1 MDLAPRLRAFVAGGV
16 CLLMTQILFA
26 QTATKR
32 PAATVSG
39 TVTIKGKPAAG
50 ITVGLRRTATG
61 TPSNEIVARGVTDQ
75 EGRYRI
81 PSVAEGT
88 YEIIPAAWSYILADV
103 QGSPRSKTIMVN
115 EGENVE
121 GIDFSLVRG
130 GVITGRVTD
139 ADARPVIQQQVSI
152 YRADSWDPKG
162 PNQQPQVFAMGG
174 GMTDDRGIYRAVG
187 LIPGRYKVGVGRGDD
202 TFNPAQAPGRATYK
216 RVFHPD
222 TSDPARATVIEVT
235 PGSEATGVDITL
247 EKPVETYSISGRVVD
262 GEKGEPV
269 PLARLGLERIGE
281 RVQTF
286 SSFGTANAQ
295 GEFTIDGVAPGKYA
309 FSLINVGGNERA
321 VEAPPVEVIE
331 ENVSGVVLRLTRG
344 ATISGVI
351 ALENESPQAIA
362 KLRNI
367 EIRGYVMPPSG
378 TGGRSSLAMISADGT
393 FQMSGLPAGTIG
405 FYFTGGSNAS
415 GLMNNNFKIVRIERD
430 GLPQQSNRF
439 EIKDGEQVT
448 GVRVVLNYGDAAVR
462 GSIKVESGKLPAG
475 ARFTVR
481 LGRIGDPPTTMPVA
495 IAQVDARGNF
505 VIEGVE
511 AGTYEVIATLLTPDR
526 TNQRTV
532 RQQVSVAAG
541 TTADV
546 TLVFNVSEPK
556 QP

>member
-1 MDLAPRLRAFVAGGV
+1 MDLAPRLRVFVAGGV
-16 CLLMTQILFA
+16 CLFVTQILFA
-26 QTATKR
+26 QTTTKR
-32 PAATVSG
+32 PPATVSG
-39 TVTIKGKPAAG
+39 TVTIKGKPTPG
-50 ITVGLRRTATG
+50 ITVGLRRTGNG
-61 TPSNEIVARGVTDQ
+61 TPNNEIVARGVTDQ
-75 EGRYRI
+75 DGRYRI
-81 PSVAEGT
+81 TNVAEGT
-88 YEIIPAAWSYILADV
+88 YETIPAAWSYILADV

-121 GIDFSLVRG
+121 GIDFALVRG

-139 ADARPVIQQQVSI
+139 ADARPVIQQQVYI
-152 YRADSWDPKG
+152 YRADAWDSKG
-162 PNQQPQVFAMGG
+162 PNQQPQIFAMGG
-174 GMTDDRGIYRAVG
+174 GMTDDRGIYRAFG
-187 LIPGRYKVGVGRGDD
+187 LIPGRYKVAVGRGDD

-235 PGSEATGVDITL
+235 PGSEATGVDVTL

-286 SSFGTANAQ
+286 STFGTANAQ
-295 GEFTIDGVAPGKYA
+295 GEFTFDGVAPGKYA
-309 FSLINVGGNERA
+309 FSLINVGGNERV

-331 ENVSGVVLRLTRG
+331 GNISGVVLRLTRG

-362 KLRNI
+362 KLRKI

-378 TGGRSSLAMISADGT
+378 TGGRSSLALISGDGT
-393 FQMSGLPAGTIG
+393 FQMSGLPPGMIA
-405 FYFTGGSNAS
+405 FYFTGGSNAT
-415 GLMNNNFKIVRIERD
+415 GVINNFKIVRIERD
-430 GLPQQSNRF
+430 GLPQQANRF

-448 GVRVVLNYGDAAVR
+448 GVRVVVNYGDATVR
-462 GSIKVESGKLPAG
+462 GSIKVENGKLPAG
-475 ARFTVR
+475 SRFTVR
-481 LGRIGDPPTTMPVA
+481 LGRIGDTATTMPVSVG
-495 IAQVDARGNF
+495 QVDARGNF

-532 RQQVSVAAG
+532 KQQVSVAAG
-541 TTADV
+541 AATEV
-546 TLVFNVSEPK
+546 SIVFNVSDPK